1 MQRSRLVL
9 RNSPRR
15 GAQTLH
21 RRSPLPVTVEAG
33 EAQEIKVGV
42 QSRANKERLVGGP
55 QPRAACDPRRQK
67 EKSTRFRWEITC
79 ICCVVHPPTRR
90 LPGTCS
96 PTPSPPPCLNISR
109 GMKNSTS
116 VRISLPFGAS
126 CESGPL
132 YVTHQGILTRPNRAR
147 RARCRAAIAFL
158 SGRWPLAGFVIV
170 QMPPSLVLVGNPGGW
185 LSQLQCV
192 AASFIC
198 LCKGDRGAR

>member
-1 MQRSRLVL
+1 
-9 RNSPRR
+9 
-15 GAQTLH
+15 
-21 RRSPLPVTVEAG
+21 
-33 EAQEIKVGV
+33 VGV

-96 PTPSPPPCLNISR
+96 PTPSPPPCLSISR

-132 YVTHQGILTRPNRAR
+132 YGTSRHFDPPKSSSESTLPGCHRVSLGTLAPGWLCDCANAAFIGAR
-147 RARCRAAIAFL
+147 RKSRWVAESTAVRRRFVHL
-158 SGRWPLAGFVIV
+158 PVQRGQGR
-170 QMPPSLVLVGNPGGW
+170 SLT
-185 LSQLQCV
+185 C
-192 AASFIC
+192 
-198 LCKGDRGAR
+198 